1 LLIVVL
7 HFNPMHLT
15 VRDTLLDV
23 PMLNKLLGNV
33 AIDPSYWTLTYEV
46 LFYAGA
52 AMIFLGSRSSGSS
65 RLAWRGWG

>member
-1 LLIVVL
+1 
-7 HFNPMHLT
+7 
-15 VRDTLLDV
+15 
-23 PMLNKLLGNV
+23 MLNKLLGNV

-65 RLAWRGWG
+65 GLAWRGWG